1 MLQAQCQDRPPSRQC
16 PSPVATDGRLGGPSA
31 AYRVGTVVSWHSH
44 ELADSSRAQD
54 GGGNMT
60 LVPGPLGSCQF
71 LQLPWPSEE
80 SLGLSTSLLHLG
92 VSLSALASP
101 TGKNCRPHW
110 MEQAWGFGCSQCG
123 WPQGRKEL
131 GTVLEGLKGTP
142 CHGRVGSCF
151 CHSLIPGDP
160 LCYDPFPLPVSHSLP
175 WTFVFCDP
183 VVTSGLSLSPACPV
197 LLARLGWAY

>member
-1 MLQAQCQDRPPSRQC
+1 MPQAPCQDRPPSRQC

-44 ELADSSRAQD
+44 GLADSSRAW
-54 GGGNMT
+54 GGRGDMT
-60 LVPGPLGSCQF
+60 LIPGPLGSCQF

-80 SLGLSTSLLHLG
+80 SLGLSTSLLHPG

-123 WPQGRKEL
+123 WPWGRKEL
-131 GTVLEGLKGTP
+131 GTVLEELRGTP
-142 CHGRVGSCF
+142 SHGRVDSCF
-151 CHSLIPGDP
+151 CHSLLPGDP
-160 LCYDPFPLPVSHSLP
+160 LCYDPFPLPVSRSLP
-175 WTFVFCDP
+175 WPGLVFFV
-183 VVTSGLSLSPACPV
+183 TQWSPQAF
-197 LLARLGWAY
+197 L